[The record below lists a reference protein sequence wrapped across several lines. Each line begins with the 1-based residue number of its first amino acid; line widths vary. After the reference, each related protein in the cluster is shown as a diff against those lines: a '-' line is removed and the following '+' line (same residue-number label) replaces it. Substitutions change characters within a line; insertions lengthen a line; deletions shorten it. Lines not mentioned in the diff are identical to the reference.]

1 MDEARRNKPIIADR
15 EIVVLAGLKP
25 FARGLH
31 PPQTGGGRVQTSID
45 ADHRMMRPPDGDGK
59 KTK

>member
-15 EIVVLAGLKP
+15 EIVVLVGLEP

-31 PPQTGGGRVQTSID
+31 PPQAAAAVK
-45 ADHRMMRPPDGDGK
+45 PPSMWF
-59 KTK
+59 T

>member
-31 PPQTGGGRVQTSID
+31 PPQAASACKPPSMRFTG
-45 ADHRMMRPPDGDGK
+45 
-59 KTK
+59 